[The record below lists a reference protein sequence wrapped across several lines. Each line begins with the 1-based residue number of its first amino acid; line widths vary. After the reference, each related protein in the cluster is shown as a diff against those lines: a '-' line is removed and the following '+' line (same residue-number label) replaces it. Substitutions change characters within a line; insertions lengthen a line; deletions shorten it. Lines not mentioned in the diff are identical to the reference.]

1 MIIKTITNKVLTA
14 LFIIS
19 ILIGCSSDSNQN
31 MAKNPMDTGR
41 FFFES
46 ILKGDFKSAKPL
58 LVQDE
63 ANATAIE
70 QFERFYENVAPALKS
85 ETAIRSWKMEK
96 WEELDADNIT
106 MVASHEM
113 IPAPITFQLQ
123 RLNGAWVVNFSHFP

>member
-31 MAKNPMDTGR
+31 MAENPMDTGR

-58 LVQDE
+58 LVKDE
-63 ANATAIE
+63 ANTTAIE
-70 QFERFYENVAPALKS
+70 QFERFYIKVDPELKS

-113 IPAPITFQLQ
+113 MPAPISFQLK
-123 RLNGAWVVNFSHFP
+123 RVKGKWTINFTHFP

>member
-1 MIIKTITNKVLTA
+1 MKIKSFTYSFFTLF
-14 LFIIS
+14 LFIT
-19 ILIGCSSDSNQN
+19 ILTGCSNDSNPSIEE
-31 MAKNPMDTGR
+31 NPMDMGR

-58 LVQDE
+58 LIQDE
-63 ANATAIE
+63 ANKTAVGN
-70 QFERFYENVAPALKS
+70 FERFYIKVDPELKS

-113 IPAPITFQLQ
+113 MPAPISFQLK
-123 RLNGAWVVNFSHFP
+123 RVKGKWTINFTHFP

>member
-1 MIIKTITNKVLTA
+1 
-14 LFIIS
+14 
-19 ILIGCSSDSNQN
+19 
-31 MAKNPMDTGR
+31 MDMGR

-58 LVQDE
+58 LIQDE
-63 ANATAIE
+63 ANKTAVGN
-70 QFERFYENVAPALKS
+70 FERFYIKVDPELKS

-113 IPAPITFQLQ
+113 MPAPISFQLK
-123 RLNGAWVVNFSHFP
+123 RVKGKWTINFTHFP

>member
-1 MIIKTITNKVLTA
+1 MKIKTVTNSILTSIFTIA
-14 LFIIS
+14 
-19 ILIGCSSDSNQN
+19 ILIGCSSDSEKNI
-31 MAKNPMDTGR
+31 AENPMDTGR

-63 ANATAIE
+63 ANTTAIE

-113 IPAPITFQLQ
+113 MPAPISFQLK
-123 RLNGAWVVNFSHFP
+123 RVKGKWTINFTHFP